1 MSQRNPMNERYTSDE
16 HRGTTRKSAA
26 SAKPKSKA
34 ASSVTVVPGGKKP
47 KTKQELKAER
57 REEERKRREFNNKYY
72 KPDTVR
78 YKRLRIAWWICLILA
93 IGCCTLAFA
102 GQQFLSGQVGVVVL
116 VLTYVFLIAAFVIDL
131 WPVRKERNAYQERMR
146 QVELKREKAERAA
159 AQAQQAKRASGQKTK
174 KGSGKNQNRHAAQKA
189 TAKDADESSDESS
202 SESPD
207 AGSSDEALAKP
218 ARRGLFGS
226 GFRLSNRE
234 KMQAEKKATKEA
246 NAASA
251 AEEAADKQ

>member
-1 MSQRNPMNERYTSDE
+1 MSQRNPMNERYTSDDR
-16 HRGTTRKSAA
+16 RGTTRKSAA

-47 KTKQELKAER
+47 KTKEQIKAEQ
-57 REEERKRREFNNKYY
+57 REEDRKRREFNNRYY
-72 KPDTVR
+72 KPDTLR
-78 YKRLRIAWWICLILA
+78 YKRLRIAWWICLVLA
-93 IGCCTLAFA
+93 IGCCALAFM
-102 GQQFLSGQVGVVVL
+102 GQDFLSGPVGVVVL

-159 AQAQQAKRASGQKTK
+159 AQQSRQKKGAAK

-189 TAKDADESSDESS
+189 GAPAAEEAPASDE
-202 SESPD
+202 EPV
-207 AGSSDEALAKP
+207 KP
-218 ARRGLFGS
+218 TRRGLFGS

-234 KMQAEKKATKEA
+234 KMQAEKKAAKEA
-246 NAASA
+246 KA
-251 AEEAADKQ
+251 AEKESAE

>member
-1 MSQRNPMNERYTSDE
+1 MSQRNPMNERYTSDDR
-16 HRGTTRKSAA
+16 RGTTRKSAA
-26 SAKPKSKA
+26 SAKSKA

-47 KTKQELKAER
+47 KTKEQIKAEQ
-57 REEERKRREFNNKYY
+57 REEDRKRREFNNRYY
-72 KPDTVR
+72 KPDTLR
-78 YKRLRIAWWICLILA
+78 YKRLRIAWWVCLVLA
-93 IGCCTLAFA
+93 IGCCALAFM
-102 GQQFLSGQVGVVVL
+102 GQDFLSGPAGVVVL

-159 AQAQQAKRASGQKTK
+159 AQQKKGTAK

-189 TAKDADESSDESS
+189 APAAEEAPASDET
-202 SESPD
+202 P
-207 AGSSDEALAKP
+207 AKP

-234 KMQAEKKATKEA
+234 KMQAEKKAAKEA
-246 NAASA
+246 KAAAKKESA
-251 AEEAADKQ
+251 E

>member
-1 MSQRNPMNERYTSDE
+1 MSQRNPMNERYTSDDR
-16 HRGTTRKSAA
+16 RGTTRKSAA

-47 KTKQELKAER
+47 KTKEQIKAER
-57 REEERKRREFNNKYY
+57 REEDRKRREFNNRYY
-72 KPDTVR
+72 KPDTLR
-78 YKRLRIAWWICLILA
+78 YKRLRIAWWVCLVLA
-93 IGCCTLAFA
+93 IGCCALAFM
-102 GQQFLSGQVGVVVL
+102 GQDFLSGPAGVVVL

-159 AQAQQAKRASGQKTK
+159 AQQSQQKKGTAK

-189 TAKDADESSDESS
+189 APAAEEAPASDET
-202 SESPD
+202 PV
-207 AGSSDEALAKP
+207 KP

-234 KMQAEKKATKEA
+234 KMQAEKKAAKEA
-246 NAASA
+246 KAAAKKESA
-251 AEEAADKQ
+251 E